1 MNVNGPHFTGGS
13 HAGSG
18 KERGTVLIRD
28 GRKALPGAEC
38 LSIITFKVCLC
49 VLLHCGIA
57 PHCG

>member
-38 LSIITFKVCLC
+38 G
-49 VLLHCGIA
+49 VLMLEYHSV
-57 PHCG
+57 